1 MTSRQKHKAISLE
14 TKHKVIKLLDNCT
27 PYPQILD
34 QFRDK
39 LRGSYNISKINKN
52 RYQIICAHE
61 SSYFFYLYFLSW
73 DDSKPD

>member
-34 QFRDK
+34 QFRDE
-39 LRGSYNISKINKN
+39 LRDSYNISKINKK
-52 RYQIICAHE
+52 RDQIICAHE
-61 SSYFFYLYFLSW
+61 SSYFFTCIF
-73 DDSKPD
+73 